1 MAVSRVVAA
10 DVSAVHEWFLH
21 RGLPLVLTRRVR
33 SRALVERS
41 APMISAVGALTAV
54 TMLLAEVTDERPD
67 YGYAVRL
74 GVIAVVLLVAPFALT
89 LLHRLDSRLGETGR
103 RSGAWVVMAIF
114 VVVMPVT
121 VSGWTGAAAAEAPV
135 FVLISLLAIWLTYL
149 GFGSIA
155 AWAFRFAWV
164 QLGALGTLMSR
175 ALPLLMLTVVVYF
188 TGELWQLAARMTRQR
203 LWQTIGFLALVALVF
218 VIATIRDEV
227 QALRDGRAEQTD
239 PARLLAGTPL
249 QPAPGRQPART
260 QLSRAENLNV
270 VAIMVVSQAI
280 QVVLF
285 TAGLF
290 AFFLALGVIAIPDD
304 VTVLWSAEENC
315 PVPGREGEF
324 SAGEPPCAGTWF
336 GVHIPIPQTVVH
348 TSLFVAVLS
357 GLYFTVSTSVDP
369 LYRQRFFDPLI
380 ADVAVSLAGRDA
392 YLELEAGEKHTTP
405 AGSGQQQGGTGHADS
420 GQPVAGQPDPDEHGP
435 QRLAAQ

>member
-1 MAVSRVVAA
+1 MAVSQVVIA
-10 DVSAVHEWFLH
+10 DVAAVHEWFLH

-54 TMLLAEVTDERPD
+54 TMLLAEVTGERPD

-74 GVIAVVLLVAPFALT
+74 GVIAAVLLGAPFALT
-89 LLHRLDSRLGETGR
+89 LLHRLNSRLGETGR

-121 VSGWTGAAAAEAPV
+121 VSGWTGAAAAEVPLFA
-135 FVLISLLAIWLTYL
+135 LISLLAIWLTYL

-218 VIATIRDEV
+218 VVATIRDEV

-260 QLSRAENLNV
+260 PLSRAENVNV

-304 VTVLWSAEENC
+304 VTVLWSAESQC
-315 PVPGREGEF
+315 SVPG
-324 SAGEPPCAGTWF
+324 GEPPCAGTWF
-336 GVHIPIPQTVVH
+336 GVHIPIPQTLVH

-392 YLELEAGEKHTTP
+392 YLDLEAGEKCTTP
-405 AGSGQQQGGTGHADS
+405 AGSGQQQGGAGPAHD
-420 GQPVAGQPDPDEHGP
+420 GQPVSGQAEPDEHGP
-435 QRLAAQ
+435 

>member
-1 MAVSRVVAA
+1 VSVNEQ
-10 DVSAVHEWFLH
+10 VHEWFLH

-33 SRALVERS
+33 SRRLIERS
-41 APMISAVGALTAV
+41 APMISAVGALTAS
-54 TMLLAEVTDERPD
+54 TMLLAEVTGADPN
-67 YGYAVRL
+67 YAYALRL
-74 GVIAVVLLVAPFALT
+74 GIITAVLLAAPFVLVT
-89 LLHRLDSRLGETGR
+89 LHRRSTSLGEAAR
-103 RSGAWVVMAIF
+103 RWGAWGVMAIF

-121 VSGWTGAAAAEAPV
+121 VNGWSGAAATEAPL

-188 TGELWQLAARMTRQR
+188 TGELWQLSARMTRQR
-203 LWQTIGFLALVALVF
+203 LWETVGFFALVALLFMVT
-218 VIATIRDEV
+218 TIRDEV
-227 QALRDGRAEQTD
+227 QALREDRAEQTD
-239 PARLLAGTPL
+239 PGRLLAGTPFTV
-249 QPAPGRQPART
+249 AAEART
-260 QLSRAENLNV
+260 PLSRGEQINV
-270 VAIMVVSQAI
+270 VAVMVVSQAI

-290 AFFLALGVIAIPDD
+290 AFFLTLGIIAIPYE
-304 VTVLWSAEENC
+304 VTVLWSGEETC
-315 PVPGREGEF
+315 QVGQ
-324 SAGEPPCAGTWF
+324 PPCAGTWF

-392 YLELEAGEKHTTP
+392 YLQMEAK
-405 AGSGQQQGGTGHADS
+405 
-420 GQPVAGQPDPDEHGP
+420 V
-435 QRLAAQ
+435 